1 VCGEEFTRPYLQP
14 QSRGSPRVCG
24 EEGDRRR
31 RAAVQCVSPPCVR
44 GERRQQ
50 REVAGRGGITPASAG
65 RSQVKLSR
73 RARHQD
79 HPRLCGEE
87 DQSLL
92 TTSSPTGSPPRV
104 RGEVSL
110 SLSTYP
116 RPGITPAC
124 AGRRLRTRSH
134 GMRVR
139 DHPRVCGEEFG
150 FNSRP
155 HMGQGSPPRVRGGVL
170 EARRTARRAGITP
183 ACAGRSVRGVR
194 GVRSSADHPRV
205 CGEELEV
212 DYPERMSAGS
222 PPRVRGGDKW
232 ANPCADCRGITPACA
247 GRRVIAP
254 SMLSRCRDHPRVC
267 GEERSLHRPALLAHG
282 SPPRVRGGA
291 VRVLPSGMAKRITP
305 ACAGRSNRKKIA
317 CIGNLDHPRVCGE
330 EYTATI
336 PPDSVTGSPPRVRGG
351 A

>member
-1 VCGEEFTRPYLQP
+1 MCGEEFTRPYLQP

-116 RPGITPAC
+116 RP
-124 AGRRLRTRSH
+124 
-134 GMRVR
+134 
-139 DHPRVCGEEFG
+139 
-150 FNSRP
+150 
-155 HMGQGSPPRVRGGVL
+155 
-170 EARRTARRAGITP
+170 GITP